1 MPPRDREGQA
11 TPGAYIQR
19 GESDSIP
26 DEAWS
31 PLLNEGTDSLLVV
44 ARLRSPNHIL
54 RLVIQRFEKSRS
66 RGIVEVVL
74 HAGIGEPLVRLPENL
89 PE

>member
-1 MPPRDREGQA
+1 ML
-11 TPGAYIQR
+11 GACIQR
-19 GESDSIP
+19 GEADSVP
-26 DEAWS
+26 VEAWS

-74 HAGIGEPLVRLPENL
+74 HAGIGDRWSVCQRICQSESRFA
-89 PE
+89 